1 MLAWI
6 NESFKLIQNLA
17 KDIIQHDK
25 DIAAVTEVVA
35 LAQPELITKLK
46 KSERPLRFMDVHPE
60 RWKGQGK
67 RKKVW
72 R

>member
-6 NESFKLIQNLA
+6 NESFQFLSKLA
-17 KDIIQHDK
+17 KDAIQHDK
-25 DIAAVTEVVA
+25 EIAAVTEVVA

-46 KSERPLRFMDVHPE
+46 KSERPLRFTDIHPE

-67 RKKVW
+67 RKKVMK
-72 R
+72 